1 MNTHRCAECA
11 RLQAEVGEVF
21 ESLVKLTQ
29 AQLNAFRANDQ
40 ATMMRM
46 DKELENTVGE
56 KERRIGAMRQYARE
70 HKCTNASRL
79 SSRRLI
85 RMDRAIKICSS
96 GALVESVAAPA
107 DHIQYCL

>member
-1 MNTHRCAECA
+1 MNTHRCAEYA

-56 KERRIGAMRQYARE
+56 KERRIGANE
-70 HKCTNASRL
+70 
-79 SSRRLI
+79 
-85 RMDRAIKICSS
+85 
-96 GALVESVAAPA
+96 AACQRTQMAA
-107 DHIQYCL
+107 DCPTVGSFAWIGR